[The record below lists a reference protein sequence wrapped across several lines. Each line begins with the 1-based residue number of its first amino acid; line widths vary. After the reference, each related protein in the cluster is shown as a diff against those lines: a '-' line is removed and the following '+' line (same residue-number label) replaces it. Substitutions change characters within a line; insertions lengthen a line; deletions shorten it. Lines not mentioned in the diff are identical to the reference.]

1 MVDLV
6 EDKPGGKQPLLIVIS
21 GPSGAGKDSVIDEM
35 KVRQV
40 PFHFVVTATT
50 RPPRAGEIDGVDY
63 IFVSPDKFAEMIQND
78 ELLEYSWVYDAFK
91 GVPKEQVRQAL
102 ASGKDVVMRV
112 DVQGAAKIRQISP
125 GALLIFLTA
134 ENEEDLIRRL
144 KQRRTET
151 PEQFDLRIKTAR
163 GELERMDEFDYVVIN
178 PRERL
183 DKAVDAILAIIAKE
197 HARKEPR
204 KVAL

>member
-6 EDKPGGKQPLLIVIS
+6 EDKPGEKQPLLIVIS

-35 KVRQV
+35 KVKHV

-50 RPPRAGEIDGVDY
+50 RPLRAGETDGVDY
-63 IFVSPDKFAEMIQND
+63 IFVSPDKFAEMIQNN

-151 PEQFDLRIKTAR
+151 PEQFDLRIKTAAR
-163 GELERMDEFDYVVIN
+163 RARADGRV
-178 PRERL
+178 RL
-183 DKAVDAILAIIAKE
+183 RSD
-197 HARKEPR
+197 
-204 KVAL
+204 

>member
-1 MVDLV
+1 MVDLF
-6 EDKPGGKQPLLIVIS
+6 EDKPGEKQPLLIVIS

-50 RPPRAGEIDGVDY
+50 RPPRTGEIDGVDY

-112 DVQGAAKIRQISP
+112 DVQGAAKIHQISP

-144 KQRRTET
+144 KKRRTET
-151 PEQFDLRIKTAR
+151 PEQFDLRIKTAQS
-163 GELERMDEFDYVVIN
+163 ELERMDEFDYVVVN
-178 PRERL
+178 PREHL
-183 DKAVDAILAIIAKE
+183 DEAVDAILAIIARE